1 MEVLSTLFMLA
12 KVQSPPDTKHKT
24 AENTNLL
31 NLINN
36 KVIEEQE
43 HMKTRQSVELN
54 NQVMGKVLRV
64 YSTPFLFC
72 LLVPILIIL
81 TLSRSQRDA
90 YFLCM
95 VRLILAPVLPMTAA
109 SGGSSPS
116 REVQEILSLKD
127 SDCLNEF
134 YDDPSDLLDDND
146 IESLDNKKMTEE
158 SYNFNETCCKRFVKI
173 LRFMCLINKVIK
185 YSLCAVMF
193 QLRMATM
200 KRLKFR
206 H

>member
-12 KVQSPPDTKHKT
+12 QVQSPPDSKHKV
-24 AENTNLL
+24 AENANLL

-43 HMKTRQSVELN
+43 HMKTRQSAELN
-54 NQVMGKVLRV
+54 NQIIGKLVAFTERP
-64 YSTPFLFC
+64 SLFC
-72 LLVPILIIL
+72 LLVLILIIPIH
-81 TLSRSQRDA
+81 SRSQRDA
-90 YFLCM
+90 YFS
-95 VRLILAPVLPMTAA
+95 VYGSTELAPVLPMTTTLSATAA

-158 SYNFNETCCKRFVKI
+158 SYNFNETCCKRF
-173 LRFMCLINKVIK
+173 
-185 YSLCAVMF
+185 
-193 QLRMATM
+193 ATIYA
-200 KRLKFR
+200 FYVSN
-206 H
+206 